1 MEVRSMRT
9 FSFRTA
15 ALALAA
21 TLLAGVAAYAADPP
35 ATADQHRQRFESRLQ
50 QKLGLTD
57 DQVAKLRDIRTRD
70 FAAQRQNWQAL
81 HQAQGELRRLA
92 LNGADDATLQA
103 KQTEIQNLMTQSMQ
117 ARVNGLKEI
126 GSVLTPEQREAY
138 AAMMDHPRG
147 HGHRHMSGPQPQ
159 PSS

>member
-1 MEVRSMRT
+1 MRT

-21 TLLAGVAAYAADPP
+21 TLLAGVAAYAADAP
-35 ATADQHRQRFESRLQ
+35 ATPNQHQQRFESRLQ

-57 DQVAKLRDIRTRD
+57 DQVTKLRDIRTRD

-81 HQAQGELRRLA
+81 HQAQSDLRKLA

-103 KQTEIQNLMTQSMQ
+103 KQTEIQTLTSQSLQ

-126 GSVLTPEQREAY
+126 GSVLTPDQRAAY
-138 AAMMDHPRG
+138 LAMMDHPRG
-147 HGHRHMSGPQPQ
+147 HHGHRGHGAKPQ
-159 PSS
+159 S